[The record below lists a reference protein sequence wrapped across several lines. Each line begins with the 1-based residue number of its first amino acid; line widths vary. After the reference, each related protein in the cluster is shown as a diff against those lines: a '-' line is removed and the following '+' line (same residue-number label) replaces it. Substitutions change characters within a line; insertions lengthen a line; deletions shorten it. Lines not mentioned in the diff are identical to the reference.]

1 VEKRPLDIS
10 THTGGFDLAVVGE
23 SHYQM
28 TLRRLAGY
36 RRQRRQEVVFRAWL
50 LPDTQNPY
58 DGNAVVVVLD
68 DGQQLG
74 HLDRDYA
81 AEFQPALLQLD
92 AEGFVCHCRA
102 KLIGGYG
109 DKPSIGVL
117 LDVRDPRQDLRV
129 PF

>member
-68 DGQQLG
+68 DGQSLG
-74 HLDRDYA
+74 TLIATMRPSSSLRFYSSTLRDSSATA
-81 AEFQPALLQLD
+81 A
-92 AEGFVCHCRA
+92 R
-102 KLIGGYG
+102 
-109 DKPSIGVL
+109 S
-117 LDVRDPRQDLRV
+117 
-129 PF
+129 